1 MSLLTSQHLLIHC
14 MSRCCDYTLYL
25 TLPMYCTYI
34 TLVWESSRN
43 LPSGELCSSC
53 CSLSSF
59 ASMSMA
65 KVMNPRV
72 RGGVNKRL
80 CLWKLMQRSSWSWS
94 AITYFTNF
102 CSCWANLTHLNAKK
116 ISNSRVRFSGE
127 TKYSFMRWLN
137 FTGPAY
143 LLSVLVRTFFFFFFS

>member
-1 MSLLTSQHLLIHC
+1 MFSVYLYTDTLYLYNLYTVPKYCTYTLHLYTVPIHC
-14 MSRCCDYTLYL
+14 TYKTYTLYL
-25 TLPMYCTYI
+25 TLPIYCTYI
-34 TLVWESSRN
+34 TLAWESSRN

-94 AITYFTNF
+94 AITYFANF
-102 CSCWANLTHLNAKK
+102 CSCWVNLTHLNAKK

-127 TKYSFMRWLN
+127 TKI
-137 FTGPAY
+137 
-143 LLSVLVRTFFFFFFS
+143 